1 MDGFEDILKQ
11 QIAYYRARAN
21 EYDEWFFREG
31 RYDRGEEHRKAWL
44 ADVAEVQAALKQ
56 AQPNG
61 KILEL
66 ACGTGLWTQQL
77 LPFSDELTA
86 VDASP
91 EMLDLCRK
99 RLASDT
105 VEFIQADLF
114 KWQPSETYDFVFFGF
129 WLSHIPEDRF
139 VAFWELVAN
148 ALKPSGRVF
157 FVDSLFTESSTA
169 TDHKRIGRSGT
180 VERKLNDGRK
190 FDVVKMF
197 YEPAALLEQLV
208 QLGWEGKIHS
218 TAQFFLY
225 GRICR
230 AGIRPDQ

>member
-1 MDGFEDILKQ
+1 MDDFENILEQ
-11 QIAYYRARAN
+11 QVAYYRARAN
-21 EYDEWFFREG
+21 EYDEWFLREG

-44 ADVAEVQAALKQ
+44 ADAAEVQAALRQ
-56 AQPNG
+56 AGPNG
-61 KILEL
+61 KVLEL

-99 RLASDT
+99 RVGPDK

-114 KWQPSETYDFVFFGF
+114 DWQASATYDFVFFGF
-129 WLSHIPEDRF
+129 WLSHIPADRF
-139 VAFWELVAN
+139 AAFWELVAN
-148 ALKPSGRVF
+148 ALKPAGRVF

-169 TDHKRIGRSGT
+169 ADHKRIGRSGT
-180 VERKLNDGRK
+180 AERKLNDGRS
-190 FDVVKMF
+190 FEIVKIF
-197 YEPAALLEQLV
+197 YEPAALREQLV
-208 QLGWEGKIHS
+208 RCGWEGTVHA

-225 GRICR
+225 GRLWR
-230 AGIRPDQ
+230 AEIRPDH